1 MAEDGWAEAQEEQQ
15 KVVEDAAK
23 EREESGDN
31 YDPDTQGF
39 RDEDDVK
46 QHAAH
51 VPGIFGDTPTDPTI
65 GDTVVVT
72 KNEEVAG
79 QNVAEADASG
89 DDEAE
94 DASVGEVKRQT
105 DAAGRDEFAEDV
117 DEAADDDNDDEDDDN
132 N

>member
-15 KVVEDAAK
+15 SVVDDAAK
-23 EREESGDN
+23 EREENGDN
-31 YDPDTQGF
+31 YNPDTEGF

-46 QHAAH
+46 NHAAR
-51 VPGIFGDTPTDPTI
+51 VPGIFGDTPTDPTV

-72 KNEEVAG
+72 KNEEVAS
-79 QNVAEADASG
+79 QNVAEADTSD

-117 DEAADDDNDDEDDDN
+117 DAAADDNDDEDDDN
-132 N
+132 